1 MFFLLSFG
9 SWFDLNNSRECA
21 LDDSFL
27 YLFFPFCLSCHTFW
41 LIWFPTLKILASLNL
56 TWVKCVIIFPALLVQ
71 IESLFPAGMS
81 KTMQEVSRYLLNPD
95 TISLQAHST
104 RSSLYETLVWLCV
117 NVHQNACL
125 MAQVQRQDRHACTG

>member
-1 MFFLLSFG
+1 MMIAFFAYFFHSACPATHFGLFGFRLL
-9 SWFDLNNSRECA
+9 N
-21 LDDSFL
+21 
-27 YLFFPFCLSCHTFW
+27 
-41 LIWFPTLKILASLNL
+41 ILASLNL

-81 KTMQEVSRYLLNPD
+81 KTMQEVSCYLLNPD